1 MHWASP
7 LAGQVQGHQRERKPR
22 VSIPD
27 GFSAPAGPRRE
38 KGEQGRPHR
47 YGPGCGMSSCVMLV
61 GGGLSVS
68 ACACWWGGGDIHAR
82 PLGGAPLLQ
91 VP

>member
-1 MHWASP
+1 MP
-7 LAGQVQGHQRERKPR
+7 TQVRAGVRHELLC
-22 VSIPD
+22 D
-27 GFSAPAGPRRE
+27 AG
-38 KGEQGRPHR
+38 
-47 YGPGCGMSSCVMLV
+47 

-68 ACACWWGGGDIHAR
+68 ACACWWGGGDVQAR

>member
-27 GFSAPAGPRRE
+27 GFIAPAGPRRE

-61 GGGLSVS
+61 GGG
-68 ACACWWGGGDIHAR
+68 GRR
-82 PLGGAPLLQ
+82 PDNHPWHPPTPMAEPDRHTEGFTD
-91 VP
+91 